1 MNVLFITLYSYLQ
14 FLNSIDEQ
22 TVIIACY
29 LSSAY
34 LNTPCVHKSF
44 RKLDQKRFSGYRV
57 QADLWATQP

>member
-14 FLNSIDEQ
+14 FLNSIDDQ

-34 LNTPCVHKSF
+34 LNTTCVHKSF
-44 RKLDQKRFSGYRV
+44 RKPDQKTFSGYCV